1 MGNIYKSLA
10 HEKVTSYE
18 FVVTNVKQKIFKPFL
33 LTILVLLLLIIS
45 RFILLDQ
52 SARFI
57 WDESDDL
64 LRMKQIYENKRITLV
79 GPISGNNIN
88 VYGSLSY
95 YMLMPFAVMM
105 NFDPLGPVLGTAFYS
120 VFTAVILAYF
130 FYKRMHWSYPA
141 ALILFTATFPLI
153 QTGRWAWNPHYI
165 PFWQTLSL
173 AIFLIPQL
181 RKKWFVWVFFGL
193 LQGLG
198 IHNHWYAVF
207 SMIGVFIA
215 LSLYYIPRRKWYIL
229 GGYII
234 GGLLAIAPFVVFDI
248 LRPPGLFISR
258 FLYFSPLTQEAINT
272 ESINYVSR
280 LWQLPYQFFHYFFQ
294 AQFPTLFFMVV
305 VGVYVYVLYKRERSI
320 KLLLLI
326 PVITQIYL
334 LIFIRTQINDHYFLP
349 AVIPFL
355 LFLSIPDEDKSFSFL
370 QKSILVLFVAFS
382 LPAGIE
388 EIFKNDWST
397 NIRRTKTI
405 THLMNDNITG
415 RCNVIAIASTDS
427 GTTGKKYRDLLEIW
441 GTKILGKEEYT
452 DYDCLFVV
460 STSDLTT
467 IQKDGAYEMNLVRG
481 TKPQKVWNIE
491 GWNLYQ
497 FVRAPSVHTK

>member
-1 MGNIYKSLA
+1 MK
-10 HEKVTSYE
+10 EKI
-18 FVVTNVKQKIFKPFL
+18 VKPYI
-33 LTILVLLLLIIS
+33 LTLFVLLLLILS

-64 LRMKQIYENKRITLV
+64 LRMKEIYENRRITLV

-95 YMLMPFAVMM
+95 YMLMPFTVIM
-105 NFDPLGPVLGTAFYS
+105 NFDPMGPVVGTAFYS

-141 ALILFTATFPLI
+141 ALILFTATFPFI

-173 AIFLIPQL
+173 VIFLIPQL
-181 RKKWFVWVFFGL
+181 RKKWFIWVFFGF

-215 LSLYYIPRRKWYIL
+215 LSLYYIPQRKWKVV
-229 GGYII
+229 GGYIM
-234 GGLLAIAPFVVFDI
+234 GGMVAISPFIIFDI

-258 FLYFSPLTQEAINT
+258 LVYFSPLTQEVPNAETIY
-272 ESINYVSR
+272 YVSR

-294 AQFPTLFFMVV
+294 AQFPAIFFMMVV
-305 VGVYVYVLYKRERSI
+305 LVYSYVLYKREKYI
-320 KLLLLI
+320 KLLLLL
-326 PVITQIYL
+326 PVLTQVFL
-334 LIFIRTQINDHYFLP
+334 LIVVRTQINDHYFLP

-355 LFLSIPDEDKSFSFL
+355 LFLSLPDEGKSFSFL

-382 LPAGIE
+382 LPASIE
-388 EIFKNDWST
+388 EILKNDWST
-397 NIRRTKTI
+397 NIRRTKAI
-405 THLMNDNITG
+405 AHIMQDNITG
-415 RCNVIAIASTDS
+415 QCNVLAIASTDS
-427 GTTGKKYRDLLEIW
+427 GTTGKKYRDLLEVW
-441 GTKILGKEEYT
+441 GTKMLGKEEYT
-452 DYDCLFVV
+452 NYDCLFVV
-460 STSDLTT
+460 TTSDLVT
-467 IQKDGAYEMNLVRG
+467 IQNDAAYEMNLVRN
-481 TKPQKVWNIE
+481 TKPQKVWNVE

-497 FVRAPSVHTK
+497 FVRVPSSHTK